1 VFAEALPRA
10 RRLYLTEVDAVVEG
24 DTHMPPIDESQWREL
39 RREAHP
45 AGPDDDYP
53 FVFRVLERI

>member
-1 VFAEALPRA
+1 
-10 RRLYLTEVDAVVEG
+10 
-24 DTHMPPIDESQWREL
+24 MPPIDETEWREV

-53 FVFRVLERI
+53 FVFRMLERI